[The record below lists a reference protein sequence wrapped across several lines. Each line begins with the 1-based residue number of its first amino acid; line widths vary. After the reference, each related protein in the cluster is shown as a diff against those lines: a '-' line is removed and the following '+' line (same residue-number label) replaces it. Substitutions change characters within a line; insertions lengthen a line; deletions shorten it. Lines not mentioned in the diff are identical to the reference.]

1 MVWATLVFLGIPIWL
16 VLGAPGG
23 GLLNRRRFR
32 RRPGVFPIRVRNLST
47 DEEKRRG
54 KMHAVRVHD
63 ELLSNRGIALVRMV
77 SYAVDRV
84 ARPVTPPDTS
94 TVKGLGDEPVSLVVI
109 TDDDRESELATSRE
123 HTDIATGPFDT
134 AETGLGQ

>member
-1 MVWATLVFLGIPIWL
+1 MGLSHADREVAIFFLEIVNLVTYFFVGDNVAGTVELGCDHVYLIP
-16 VLGAPGG
+16 
-23 GLLNRRRFR
+23 
-32 RRPGVFPIRVRNLST
+32 
-47 DEEKRRG
+47 

-94 TVKGLGDEPVSLVVI
+94 AVKGLGDEPVSLVVI

-123 HTDIATGPFDT
+123 HTDIASGPFDT
-134 AETGLGQ
+134 VETGLGQ